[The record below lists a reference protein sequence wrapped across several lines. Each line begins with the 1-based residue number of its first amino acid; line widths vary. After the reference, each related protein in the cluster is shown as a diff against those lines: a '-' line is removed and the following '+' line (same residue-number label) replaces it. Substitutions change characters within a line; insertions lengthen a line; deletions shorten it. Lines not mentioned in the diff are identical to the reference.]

1 MLNQQEYIRLLE
13 GRIKSLSITILCH
26 FHIGYDD
33 HNRDTSIQIVRT
45 LDLFLGVPSILIDND
60 NRRREL
66 YGKAG
71 CFRFTA
77 YGVEYRVMSGYFIDT
92 PKLLEWC
99 FDQITKAIEFLNA
112 GGSVEEDAAQIVD
125 AINNNNREA
134 AELLIKKYEIN
145 LA

>member
-1 MLNQQEYIRLLE
+1 M
-13 GRIKSLSITILCH
+13 CH

-92 PKLLEWC
+92 PELIDWC
-99 FDQITKAIEFLNA
+99 FTQITKAIDFLNE
-112 GGSVEEDAAQIVD
+112 GGSVEKDASKIVE
-125 AINNNNREA
+125 AINDNNKTLA
-134 AELLIKKYEIN
+134 QELVKKYKIN
-145 LA
+145 LI